1 MLQKYLA
8 QTMLNVNFHS
18 SWKVRLHS
26 STAEKKKMTPDVG
39 FWAGQTGVTKGAFF
53 VYTRFPFQ
61 DCKQVN
67 ISKFIKVSIYLT
79 NTNFRF
85 PDLSIPNNWIE

>member
-39 FWAGQTGVTKGAFF
+39 FWAGQTGVTKGAFLF
-53 VYTRFPFQ
+53 THMF
-61 DCKQVN
+61 
-67 ISKFIKVSIYLT
+67 SVSRLQAGEYI
-79 NTNFRF
+79 
-85 PDLSIPNNWIE
+85 